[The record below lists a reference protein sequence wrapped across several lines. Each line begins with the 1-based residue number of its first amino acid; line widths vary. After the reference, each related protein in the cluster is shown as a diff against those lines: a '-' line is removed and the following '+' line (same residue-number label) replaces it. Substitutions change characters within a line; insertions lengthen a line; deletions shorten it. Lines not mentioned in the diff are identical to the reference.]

1 MAVQSSD
8 LLVVQTADAD
18 PSKLY
23 KLNVGDLDTYLKS
36 DGSDGTVKSV
46 QTTLPLQDDG
56 DIVSPTISIRAASTT
71 QNGSVNRLAT
81 SADVAFDKVSPSTT
95 AVVTADLLVTTNATI
110 NTLNTDLNSSIS
122 DIQTEINAI
131 QLEIDGI
138 QTEIDGIQT
147 DVSGNASAI
156 AALQTDVS
164 GNASAIAALQT
175 DVSGNASAIA
185 ALQSDLTTLA
195 TTVSTN
201 SAAISALQAGID
213 GGEYAT

>member
-122 DIQTEINAI
+122 DIQTEIDAI
-131 QLEIDGI
+131 QL
-138 QTEIDGIQT
+138 EIDGIQT

-156 AALQTDVS
+156 AALQ
-164 GNASAIAALQT
+164 
-175 DVSGNASAIA
+175 
-185 ALQSDLTTLA
+185 SDLTSLTA
-195 TTVSTN
+195 TVSAN
-201 SAAISALQAGID
+201 QAAISAIQAGID